1 MSPSQKMKKLVV
13 VDDGISTIKVDGLE
27 PYART
32 LADEFVIHRDAPAD
46 NEALIQRCQGA
57 DAVINIL
64 STSEFTR
71 DLMTR
76 CPDLRVVSIWAAGV
90 NNVDLDAAQELGV
103 TICNTPGY
111 GNFGVGEHTLALML
125 AAARNMHQVDRR
137 IRQGEWV
144 KEPLV
149 QLYGKTLGV
158 LGAGPIA
165 QRVMELGRLIGMDVI
180 AWTLNP
186 SPERAAKYGVEFVD
200 VDTLC
205 QKADVVAAI
214 IALSDK
220 THHVIGRKQL
230 GDDEAERHCRE
241 HRQGRP
247 HRRRRS
253 IRVPARRQ
261 DKGRGPRRLLHRAPP
276 RQAPL
281 HRARQR
287 HPLVPRRR
295 PHPRDHPGRR
305 QNVPRQHRHLHRRQ
319 HPKRLLPRLQ
329 VESPLP

>member
-27 PYART
+27 PFART
-32 LADEFVIHRDAPAD
+32 LADEFVIHRDSPAD

-90 NNVDLDAAQELGV
+90 NNVDLDAAKELGV

-125 AAARNMHQVDRR
+125 AAARNMNQVDRR

-158 LGAGPIA
+158 LGGGPIA

-186 SPERAAKYGVEFVD
+186 TRAGSQVRRRVRRRRHPLPEGRRDRRHHRPLGQDPPRHRA
-200 VDTLC
+200 
-205 QKADVVAAI
+205 QAA
-214 IALSDK
+214 
-220 THHVIGRKQL
+220 
-230 GDDEAERHCRE
+230 GDDEAERHSRE
-241 HRQGRP
+241 HR
-247 HRRRRS
+247 
-253 IRVPARRQ
+253 
-261 DKGRGPRRLLHRAPP
+261 
-276 RQAPL
+276 
-281 HRARQR
+281 
-287 HPLVPRRR
+287 
-295 PHPRDHPGRR
+295 
-305 QNVPRQHRHLHRRQ
+305 
-319 HPKRLLPRLQ
+319 
-329 VESPLP
+329 

>member
-32 LADEFVIHRDAPAD
+32 LADEFVIHRDSPAD
-46 NEALIQRCQGA
+46 NEALIQRCQDA

-90 NNVDLDAAQELGV
+90 NNVDLDAAKELGV

-125 AAARNMHQVDRR
+125 AAARNMNQVDRR

-144 KEPLV
+144 KEPLI

-230 GDDEAERHCRE
+230 EMMKPSA
-241 HRQGRP
+241 
-247 HRRRRS
+247 
-253 IRVPARRQ
+253 IVVNT
-261 DKGRGPRRLLHRAPP
+261 GRGALIDEDALYEFLRDGKIKAAGLDVFSTE
-276 RQAPL
+276 PL
-281 HRARQR
+281 PAK
-287 HPLVPRRR
+287 HPFTELDNVVLSSHVAAHTPETTLAGVKMSL
-295 PHPRDHPGRR
+295 DNIATFIEGNT
-305 QNVPRQHRHLHRRQ
+305 QNVF
-319 HPKRLLPRLQ
+319 
-329 VESPLP
+329 SPGFR

>member
-13 VDDGISTIKVDGLE
+13 VDDGVGTIKEDGLE
-27 PYART
+27 PYARS
-32 LADEFVIHRDAPAD
+32 LADEFVIYRDAPAD
-46 NEALIQRCQGA
+46 NEDLIQRCADA

-76 CPDLRVVSIWAAGV
+76 CPNLRIVSIWAAGV
-90 NNVDLDAAQELGV
+90 NNVELDAAKELGV

-111 GNFGVGEHTLALML
+111 GNIGVGEHTLALMM
-125 AAARNMHQVDRR
+125 AAARNMHNVDRR

-149 QLYGKTLGV
+149 QLHGKTLGV

-186 SPERAAKYGVEFVD
+186 TPERAAEYGVEFVD
-200 VDTLC
+200 VDSLC
-205 QKADVVAAI
+205 QQSDVIAAI

-230 GDDEAERHCRE
+230 EMMKPSA
-241 HRQGRP
+241 
-247 HRRRRS
+247 
-253 IRVPARRQ
+253 IVVNT
-261 DKGRGPRRLLHRAPP
+261 GRGALIDEDALYEFLRDGKIHAAGLDVFGTE
-276 RQAPL
+276 PL
-281 HRARQR
+281 
-287 HPLVPRRR
+287 PG
-295 PHPRDHPGRR
+295 DHPFTTLDNVVLSSHVAAHTPETTLAGVKMSLDNIATFIEGNT
-305 QNVPRQHRHLHRRQ
+305 QNVF
-319 HPKRLLPRLQ
+319 
-329 VESPLP
+329 SPGFR

>member
-1 MSPSQKMKKLVV
+1 MSPAQKMKKLVV
-13 VDDGISTIKVDGLE
+13 VDDGISTITEDGLE
-27 PYART
+27 PYARS
-32 LADEFVIHRDAPAD
+32 LADEFAIYRDAPSD
-46 NEALIQRCQGA
+46 NEDLIRRCSDA

-71 DLMTR
+71 DLMAR
-76 CPDLRVVSIWAAGV
+76 CPNLRIVSIWAAGV
-90 NNVDLDAAQELGV
+90 NNVDLEAARELGV

-111 GNFGVGEHTLALML
+111 GNFGVGEHTLTLML
-125 AAARNMHQVDRR
+125 AAARNIHQVDRR

-186 SPERAAKYGVEFVD
+186 SLERATKYGVEFVD

-205 QKADVVAAI
+205 RTADVIAAI
-214 IALSDK
+214 IALSDR

-230 GDDEAERHCRE
+230 EMMKPSA
-241 HRQGRP
+241 
-247 HRRRRS
+247 
-253 IRVPARRQ
+253 IVVNT
-261 DKGRGPRRLLHRAPP
+261 GRGALIDEEALYEF
-276 RQAPL
+276 L
-281 HRARQR
+281 
-287 HPLVPRRR
+287 
-295 PHPRDHPGRR
+295 RDDRIKAAGLD
-305 QNVPRQHRHLHRRQ
+305 VFST
-319 HPKRLLPRLQ
+319 
-329 VESPLP
+329 EPLPAGHPFTELDNVVLSPHVAAHTPETTLAGVKMSLDNVANFLEGSPRNVFSPGFR

>member
-1 MSPSQKMKKLVV
+1 
-13 VDDGISTIKVDGLE
+13 
-27 PYART
+27 
-32 LADEFVIHRDAPAD
+32 
-46 NEALIQRCQGA
+46 
-57 DAVINIL
+57 
-64 STSEFTR
+64 
-71 DLMTR
+71 MTR
-76 CPDLRVVSIWAAGV
+76 CPDLRIVSIWAAGV

-165 QRVMELGRLIGMDVI
+165 QRVMELGRVIGMDVI

-186 SPERAAKYGVEFVD
+186 SAERAAKYGVEFVD

-205 QKADVVAAI
+205 QKSDVVAAI

-230 GDDEAERHCRE
+230 EMMKPSA
-241 HRQGRP
+241 
-247 HRRRRS
+247 
-253 IRVPARRQ
+253 IVVNT
-261 DKGRGPRRLLHRAPP
+261 GRGALIDEDALYEFLRDGKIHAAGLDVFGTE
-276 RQAPL
+276 PL
-281 HRARQR
+281 PAKHPFTDPRQR
-287 HPLVPRRR
+287 HPFIPRRR
-295 PHPRDHPGRR
+295 PHPRDHPRRR
-305 QNVPRQHRHLHRRQ
+305 QDVPRQHRHLHRRQ
-319 HPKRLLPRLQ
+319 HPERLLPRLP
-329 VESPLP
+329 VEEAFICHSWGDRPKVRRIVNPEVWGAESYPLSLDGRGLG